1 MYSSTIEFQHQIGDI
16 MKVSWRALPTVLT
29 KDELLDK
36 AYARAKKA
44 ADRVDDSDRV
54 FRVRKQ
60 LNRMIQTA
68 SDILS
73 TYLMDTVNLWPSLD
87 QSPQF
92 DVSMIDACVGC
103 DDYRHHL
110 SMLQWASNQISRIAT
125 QNTKKII
132 RTARIELMHE
142 ARREAYGRMS
152 SLVGRIGPSLKW
164 LSESREILKRL
175 PSIDQLSPCIVV
187 CGAPNVGKSAFIS
200 ALSSGNM
207 EVNHY
212 PFTTKRIHLGHFT
225 FRRLQYQMVDTP
237 GLLDR
242 PMEKRNDIE
251 MQAITALE
259 NLGSLVLFLID
270 ESEDCGTPIEEQ
282 KNLLEEILELLA
294 GTTVMVVSS
303 KADLHKER
311 PKNWDVV
318 KEAEQQYLEDGEEV
332 YTELPLLLDSTG
344 YITMSAI
351 ENVGL
356 EALKMEIIKIVKG
369 NTPVDRM
376 SLPEGWYRSQ

>member
-1 MYSSTIEFQHQIGDI
+1 
-16 MKVSWRALPTVLT
+16 
-29 KDELLDK
+29 
-36 AYARAKKA
+36 
-44 ADRVDDSDRV
+44 
-54 FRVRKQ
+54 
-60 LNRMIQTA
+60 
-68 SDILS
+68 
-73 TYLMDTVNLWPSLD
+73 MDTVNQWPSLD

-110 SMLQWASNQISRIAT
+110 SMLQWASNQITKIAT
-125 QNTKKII
+125 QNSKKII

-142 ARREAYGRMS
+142 ARREAYGRIS
-152 SLVGRIGPSLKW
+152 SLVGRIGSSLKW
-164 LSESREILKRL
+164 LGESREILKRL

-242 PMEKRNDIE
+242 PMDKRNDIE
-251 MQAITALE
+251 MQAISALE

-270 ESEDCGTPIEEQ
+270 ESEKCGTPIEEQ
-282 KNLLEEILELLA
+282 HNLLEEILELLA
-294 GTTVMVVSS
+294 GTTVMIIST
-303 KADLHKER
+303 KADLHEQQ
-311 PKNWDVV
+311 PENWDLV
-318 KEAEQQYLEDGEEV
+318 KASEQDYVESGEEQ
-332 YTELPLLLDSTG
+332 YTELPLLIDKNG
-344 YITMSAI
+344 YITISAL
-351 ENVGL
+351 ENVGM
-356 EALKMEIIKIVKG
+356 EALKMEITRIVKD
-369 NTPVDRM
+369 NTPIDPM
-376 SLPEGWYRSQ
+376 TLPEGWHRSD

>member
-1 MYSSTIEFQHQIGDI
+1 MDYSSIVFQPVIGDI
-16 MKVSWRALPTVLT
+16 VKVSWRDLPTVLT

-36 AYARAKKA
+36 AYARARKA

-60 LNRMIQTA
+60 LNRMLQTA

-73 TYLMDTVNLWPSLD
+73 TYLMDTVNQWPSLD

-92 DVSMIDACVGC
+92 DFSMIDACVGC

-110 SMLQWASNQISRIAT
+110 SMLQWASNQITKIAT
-125 QNTKKII
+125 QNSKKII

-142 ARREAYGRMS
+142 ARREAYGRIS
-152 SLVGRIGPSLKW
+152 SLIGRIGPSLEW
-164 LSESREILKRL
+164 LGESREILKRL

-251 MQAITALE
+251 MQAISALE

-270 ESEDCGTPIEEQ
+270 ESEKCGTSIEEQ
-282 KNLLEEILELLA
+282 HNLLEEILELLA
-294 GTTVMVVSS
+294 GTTVMIIST
-303 KADLHKER
+303 KADLHEQKPE
-311 PKNWDVV
+311 NWDLV
-318 KEAEQQYLEDGEEV
+318 KQSEQDYIESGEER
-332 YTELPLLLDSTG
+332 YTELPLLIDKNG
-344 YITMSAI
+344 YITISAL
-351 ENVGL
+351 ENVGM
-356 EALKMEIIKIVKG
+356 EALKMEITRIVKD
-369 NTPVDRM
+369 NTPIDPM
-376 SLPEGWYRSQ
+376 TLPDGWHRAD